1 MTTDKDNPDNEVL
14 CHCSGT
20 KRGQIRELFLEG
32 RDLEGISRWTG
43 ALTGCGGCEWD
54 IEWYLKE
61 LKEEGAGAAPVSAAE
76 PESAEPP
83 AGDSP
88 EAPTEES

>member
-20 KRGQIRELFLEG
+20 KRGQIRALFLEG

-43 ALTGCGGCEWD
+43 ALSGCGGCEWD

-61 LKEEGAGAAPVSAAE
+61 LQEEAATSAAATSTDSAESAAPDGADT
-76 PESAEPP
+76 PSAE
-83 AGDSP
+83 S
-88 EAPTEES
+88 